1 MKFLFFSSKVNNN
14 EDYKKVIKLRMKVQ
28 IILFAI
34 GISTLIV
41 ALLAK
46 NIWTVKISD
55 HMLGV
60 YTGVGGG
67 IMGASIAQWIKNK
80 LILADDKKLKR
91 SRLNNTDERI
101 QEISKKSF
109 RAAAI
114 VLLISLY
121 VTGLIGGLF
130 YPVLVEALFGMVC
143 IFLIIYLVAY
153 KVYDRSM

>member
-1 MKFLFFSSKVNNN
+1 
-14 EDYKKVIKLRMKVQ
+14 
-28 IILFAI
+28 
-34 GISTLIV
+34 
-41 ALLAK
+41 
-46 NIWTVKISD
+46 
-55 HMLGV
+55 MLGV

-67 IMGASIAQWIKNK
+67 IMGASIAQWIKTK
-80 LILADDKKLKR
+80 LILADDKKLKK

-130 YPVLVEALFGMVC
+130 YPVLVEVLFGMVC